1 MFAITQNGVV
11 TMDDLRFSALVAENL
26 QEVVFFWGLI
36 EESHVVALLTP
47 DLAALALA
55 PTTRYS
61 YGLHYGKFTSN
72 NRRAMPPDVDR
83 LAIYFAL
90 LALRQWTLTGVLA
103 AKSAIKFLFS
113 VANTDSHSMTD
124 SNRIGQIVQGIHKK
138 FSGVVN
144 KRIA

>member
-1 MFAITQNGVV
+1 MFAITRNGVV

-36 EESHVVALLTP
+36 EESYVVALLTP

-72 NRRAMPPDVDR
+72 NRQAMPPDVDR
-83 LAIYFAL
+83 LAIYFSL
-90 LALRQWTLTGVLA
+90 LALNPYR
-103 AKSAIKFLFS
+103 S
-113 VANTDSHSMTD
+113 VGSHKCYQVS
-124 SNRIGQIVQGIHKK
+124 V
-138 FSGVVN
+138 FSG
-144 KRIA
+144 KPGLSQSDG